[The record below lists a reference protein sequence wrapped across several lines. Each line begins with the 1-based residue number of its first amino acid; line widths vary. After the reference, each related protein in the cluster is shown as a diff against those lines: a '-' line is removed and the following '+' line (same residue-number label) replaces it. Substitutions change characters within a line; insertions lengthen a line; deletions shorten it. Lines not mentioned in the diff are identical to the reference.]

1 MSVVSFYRAFEDRYR
16 GSRELIRGRLEA
28 YRPFITPLLALHRPA
43 TAIDLGCGR
52 GEWLE
57 LLRDAGFQ
65 AHGVDMDAGMLASC
79 TERGLSVSLEDA
91 PTYLRKLD
99 EASQSIVSA
108 FHFVE
113 HIPFEVLR
121 TLVAEAL
128 RVLKPGGLLILET
141 PNPENLVVG
150 AHSFYLDPTHHRPI
164 PPLLLSFLVDHSG
177 FGRVQVQRLQEAP
190 ELHKGADVSLMTVL
204 EGASPDYAVVAQKS
218 GSAEFMQPLDAA
230 FAAPSGI
237 TLHELAARYD
247 HRTDLRFDNVDLR
260 FSALEQRL
268 EASAAQAQ
276 ERLEVLAGQMQER
289 LDAVA
294 GQTQERLDLQA
305 FQTQE
310 RLRAVER
317 VAQARP
323 PQDPETLQAMQALQE
338 RLRALEADSQA
349 LRQSWS
355 WRITA
360 PLRAVAGL
368 GLQAQKTA
376 RQSANLVIS
385 RGIETFHRPLA
396 SLMSRVLRNA
406 ERSARINDWLVA
418 HFPELH
424 GQLRSLAARAG
435 LVPEHAVVPMM
446 ADTDAVVAFDSL
458 SIRARQIY
466 AHIQGALGGSH

>member
-28 YRPFITPLLALHRPA
+28 YRPFITPLLALHQPA

-164 PPLLLSFLVDHSG
+164 PPLLLSFLVDHLG

-268 EASAAQAQ
+268 EASAAQVQ
-276 ERLEVLAGQMQER
+276 ERLEVLAGQM
-289 LDAVA
+289 
-294 GQTQERLDLQA
+294 QERLDLQA

-368 GLQAQKTA
+368 GLQVQKTA

-396 SLMSRVLRNA
+396 GLMSRVLRNA

-418 HFPELH
+418 HFPALH

-435 LVPEHAVVPMM
+435 LVPEHAVAPVT
-446 ADTDAVVAFDSL
+446 ADTDAAVAFDSL